1 MCKIW
6 QAVVVAQL
14 VVRSF
19 PPPEGH
25 GSNPVIG
32 VFLHGPFFNL
42 FKTVRKRKRGRDWP
56 IPRTGRTI
64 TGLDLTN
71 QVNLLALLPVQSNPL
86 NKIVNQ
92 SDHFTSKLSPFQLK

>member
-1 MCKIW
+1 MWYVNGIRTHGKCVKYGRQW
-6 QAVVVAQL
+6 L
-14 VVRSF
+14 WLSWLF

-32 VFLHGPFFNL
+32 IFLHGPFFNL
-42 FKTVRKRKRGRDWP
+42 FKTVGKRKRGQDWP

-64 TGLDLTN
+64 TGSDLTN

-92 SDHFTSKLSPFQLK
+92 SDHFT